1 MNTISV
7 IICAYNEEET
17 ISSVI
22 ETILKCPYIDQVIAV
37 NDGSTDSTE
46 HIIRNLAESTD
57 LSHINLVSNMG
68 KGYSMAAGIESSIG
82 EIILFL
88 DADIVNLKYH
98 HINNLVQPIL
108 DGNADMVMGQPG
120 QTFINTRY
128 NPFKALTGQ
137 RAVIREHILPI
148 INDIRF
154 IRFGVE
160 TYINLYY
167 QSEYL
172 NIKRIIL
179 EDLVHYT
186 KFRKM
191 KKRQAI
197 FEFLKEGKE
206 ILATIINNTDLVR
219 KYIKR
224 QINPKRLILE

>member
-1 MNTISV
+1 MNMISA
-7 IICAYNEEET
+7 IICAYNEENT

-22 ETILKCPYIDQVIAV
+22 ETTYKYPFINQVIVV

-46 HIIRNLAESTD
+46 QIISNMAESTD
-57 LSHINLVSNMG
+57 LSHINQVSNMG
-68 KGYSMAAGIESSIG
+68 KGYSMASGIESSTG

-88 DADIVNLKYH
+88 DADIVNLTH
-98 HINNLVQPIL
+98 RHINKLVQPVL

-137 RAVIREHILPI
+137 RAVKREHILSI

-172 NIKRIIL
+172 NIKRVIL
-179 EDLVHYT
+179 EDLAHRT

-191 KKRQAI
+191 KKGQAI
-197 FEFLKEGKE
+197 LEFLKEGNE
-206 ILATIINNTDLVR
+206 IMTTIFNNTDLV
-219 KYIKR
+219 KKCIKR
-224 QINPKRLILE
+224 QIKPKQLIIE